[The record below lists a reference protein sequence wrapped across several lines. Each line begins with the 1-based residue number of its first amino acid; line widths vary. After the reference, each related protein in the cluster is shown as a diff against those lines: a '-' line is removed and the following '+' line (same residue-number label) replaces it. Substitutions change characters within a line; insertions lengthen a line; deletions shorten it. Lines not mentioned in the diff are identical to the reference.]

1 MKKSTPKRAP
11 HKLVLRG
18 EAIAVLTP
26 TQLGQIVGASV
37 LSACSHQSNQN
48 MAPCVP
54 PDTDK

>member
-26 TQLGQIVGASV
+26 TQLGQIAGGSV
-37 LSACSHQSNQN
+37 LSACSHQSNLDVLC
-48 MAPCVP
+48 APA
-54 PDTDK
+54 TDG